1 MFSELKDVP
10 RLLIIDDDEQI
21 RCVLRDV
28 LGEAYSC
35 TDVSS
40 GEEALALLNTEKF
53 NLVLTDIMMEGLS
66 GLELVPLVLE
76 QLPDAAVIMIS
87 GEQTIE
93 VAIEAMRV
101 GAFDYIT
108 KPFDLLHLE
117 AAVKRAYEHHQLLA
131 GKRRYESELKEL
143 VEQRTA
149 ELNHLSYHD
158 VLTGLPNR
166 VLFEDRLSQ
175 AVTSA
180 RLKQEMLGM
189 LFLSVDRVKKIND
202 TLGHAVGDRLLR
214 EVAGRLLRCP
224 RGGATVARFESDEF
238 AMLLTH
244 ISGTDDLIEIS
255 NCIRE
260 MLKSPFLLEGQELFV
275 TVSIGI
281 SLCPDDGSDPQS
293 LLKNA
298 GAALYRAK
306 EMGGNNYQFYTADM
320 NTRAFKRLAME
331 SSLRRAIERKEFSV
345 YYQPQIN
352 ISTRQIVGAE
362 ALVRWHHPDLGFV
375 LPAEF
380 IPLAEDTG
388 LIVPIGEWV
397 LRTACAQAMTW
408 QAVGFGSLRLS
419 VNLSPRQFQQ
429 HDLSETVIR
438 ILSETGFSPTQL
450 DLELT
455 EGSIMKNAEF
465 AIRVLGELKELGI
478 QSSLDDFGTGY
489 SSLSYLKRL
498 PIDTLKIDQ
507 SFVRDATTDPDDAAI
522 VMAIITLAHNLRLKV
537 IAEGVETEEQ
547 LRFLHLLKCDE
558 MQGYLFSRPLPAEEF
573 QRLLEGRQDIPQR
586 GEVTQ
591 LFGLNTEIIH

>member
-1 MFSELKDVP
+1 MFAELKDVP
-10 RLLIIDDDEQI
+10 RLLIIDDDAQI
-21 RCVLRDV
+21 RCVLRDA
-28 LGEAYSC
+28 LCENYSC

-40 GEEALALLNTEKF
+40 AEEALALLNSEKF
-53 NLVLTDIMMEGLS
+53 DLVLTDIMMEGIS
-66 GLELVPLVLE
+66 GLELVPQVLE

-117 AAVKRAYEHHQLLA
+117 AAVKRAFEHHQLLA

-202 TLGHAVGDRLLR
+202 TLGHAVGDCLLR
-214 EVAGRLLRCP
+214 EVAGRLLNCS
-224 RGGATVARFESDEF
+224 RGGETVARFESDEF
-238 AMLLTH
+238 AILLTH
-244 ISGTDDLIEIS
+244 ISGTDDLIETS
-255 NCIRE
+255 NLIQE
-260 MLKSPFLLEGQELFV
+260 TLKSPFVLEGQELFV

-281 SLCPDDGSDPQS
+281 SLCPDDGSDTQS

-331 SSLRRAIERKEFSV
+331 SSLRRAIEREEFSV
-345 YYQPQIN
+345 YYQPLIN
-352 ISTRQIVGAE
+352 IGTRQIVGAE
-362 ALVRWHHPDLGFV
+362 ALVRWHHPDLGLV

-397 LRTACAQAMTW
+397 LRTACAQVMAW
-408 QAVGFGSLRLS
+408 QAAGVGSLRLS

-465 AIRVLGELKELGI
+465 AIRVLGELKQMGI

-547 LRFLHLLKCDE
+547 FRFLHLLKCDE
-558 MQGYLFSRPLPAEEF
+558 MQGYLFSRPLPAEDF
-573 QRLLEGRQDIPQR
+573 QRLWQEQQGISQGR
-586 GEVTQ
+586 EAAQ
-591 LFGLNTEIIH
+591 LYVSNTEIIH